1 VVCGLWF
8 LWFLWFVVP
17 RRTSGAPRGGFHPQA
32 EQPGPPVPAGHHR
45 HPLRRGGIMKM
56 IAFLCETLAA
66 FSFKSQRVKMF
77 RDLAII
83 ISKNHCRQE
92 VILENRC
99 TRILEIHSDCH
110 SRHGVT
116 ISNATV
122 SIYPY
127 LREGVGEV
135 NRQVGS
141 RVHLHLGCE
150 PP

>member
-1 VVCGLWF
+1 MVCGLWF
-8 LWFLWFVVP
+8 VVFVVCGP
-17 RRTSGAPRGGFHPQA
+17 SPYLG
-32 EQPGPPVPAGHHR
+32 GPPGRVPPAGGAAGAAR
-45 HPLRRGGIMKM
+45 PGRTPSPSAATRGYCENDR
-56 IAFLCETLAA
+56 FLCETLAA

-83 ISKNHCRQE
+83 NSKNHCRQE

-135 NRQVGS
+135 NRQVGG